1 MSLLGDLGELKIG
14 DVIRVFA
21 SGKKTGVLTV
31 AGGSAQAVLLFQK
44 GALVHAAAGKLQGD
58 DAVLDV
64 FGWKAGQITFVPE
77 DRKAIPNVTRPVD
90 ALIDQGQRMGDTFH
104 RMQEVIPSDRA
115 AFQMG
120 PGPQDPEARI
130 TLGPA
135 EWRVLRVLDGV
146 RDVREVAE
154 AAKLPRPEVARVLF
168 LLADGGFIERVD
180 PQRSLRV
187 QAQGLFGKETADVDA
202 RLEQEWRRLT
212 RFQAGVSRVELRTL
226 AGKSAQLPVAFRAG
240 LIRDI
245 HLPRTT
251 LAALALGEG
260 DDVSVRPIG

>member
-1 MSLLGDLGELKIG
+1 MSLLGDLGDLKIG
-14 DVIRVFA
+14 DVMRVFA
-21 SGKKTGVLTV
+21 TGKKTGVLTV
-31 AGGSAQAVLLFQK
+31 AGSAAQAVLLFQK

-64 FGWKAGQITFVPE
+64 FGWKTGQITFVPE
-77 DRKAIPNVTRPVD
+77 ERRAIPNVTRPVD

-120 PGPQDPEARI
+120 PGPAEPEARV
-130 TLGPA
+130 TLGPT
-135 EWRVLRVLDGV
+135 EWKVVRALDGV

-154 AAKLPRPEVARVLF
+154 AAKLPRAEVTRVLF
-168 LLADGGFIERVD
+168 LLADAGFLERVD

-202 RLEQEWRRLT
+202 RHEQEWRRLN
-212 RFQAGVSRVELRTL
+212 RFQSGVQRVELRTL
-226 AGKSAQLPVAFRAG
+226 AGKMVQIPVAFRAG

-245 HLPRTT
+245 HLPRPT
-251 LAALALGEG
+251 LIALAVSEG

>member
-1 MSLLGDLGELKIG
+1 MSLLGDLGELKLG
-14 DVIRVFA
+14 DVMRVFA

-31 AGGSAQAVLLFQK
+31 AAKSSQAVLLFQK
-44 GALVHAAAGKLQGD
+44 GALVHAACGRLQGE

-64 FGWKAGQITFVPE
+64 FGWKEGQLTFVPE
-77 DRKAIPNVTRPVD
+77 ERKVIPNIHQTVET
-90 ALIDQGQRMGDTFH
+90 LIGEGVRLGDTFH

-120 PGPQDPEARI
+120 PGPSDPAARVS
-130 TLGPA
+130 LGA
-135 EWRVLRVLDGV
+135 TEWKVLRALDGV

-168 LLADGGFIERVD
+168 ELVEAGFLERVD

-202 RLEQEWRRLT
+202 RLEAEWRRLI
-212 RFQAGVSRVELRTL
+212 RFQSGIHRVELRTL
-226 AGKSAQLPVAFRAG
+226 GGKATQLAVHFRPG

-245 HLPRTT
+245 HLPRTAI
-251 LAALALGEG
+251 AALALDEG